1 MGRVKVS
8 TVIDVPPS
16 RVWADIKDLSSHVEW
31 MDDALGIHFT
41 SRKTSGVGA
50 TYDCDTA
57 VGPFHITDK
66 IEVTEWQEGRR
77 IGICHRGL
85 VTGTGHFSIRRATR
99 GRTRFTWEEH
109 LKFPWWLGG
118 GLGSLIGGR
127 VLKRVWQRN
136 LRNLRSRLEA

>member
-16 RVWADIKDLSSHVEW
+16 RVWDDVRDLSSHVEW

-41 SRKTSGVGA
+41 SLKTSGVGA
-50 TYDCDTA
+50 AYDCDTA
-57 VGPFHITDK
+57 VGPFHLTDR
-66 IEVTEWQEGRR
+66 IEVTDWQEGRR
-77 IGICHRGL
+77 IGIRHRGM
-85 VTGTGHFSIRRATR
+85 VRGTGHFTIRRASR

-109 LKFPWWLGG
+109 LSFPWWLGG

-127 VLKRVWQRN
+127 FLKRVWRRN
-136 LRNLRSRLEA
+136 LANLRDRLET